1 MTARSAQLAPVA
13 PTGVGWQW
21 LQPAAE
27 MAALLSGYWPVD
39 PYAASEANADA
50 APGDSGRPAAHVP
63 GSGPPGTGWTA
74 TPLVATRTPPAV
86 AHSVT
91 EARTFTL
98 RTLRRWGATD
108 CADDVVAVVSELLT
122 NALRHALPRPPDRPS
137 IGSMGAI
144 RLGLLHPGPCV
155 LCAVAD
161 PSNQVPVPRLPDW
174 DAETGRGLQVV
185 TSLSHRWGYCPA
197 PGPGGKVVWAT
208 VLTSSG
214 SSGLR

>member
-13 PTGVGWQW
+13 PAGMGWQW

-39 PYAASEANADA
+39 PYGASQTR
-50 APGDSGRPAAHVP
+50 PGSALGESGRPAA
-63 GSGPPGTGWTA
+63 GIRGGPPGTGWTA

-98 RTLRRWGATD
+98 RTLQRWGATD
-108 CADDVVAVVSELLT
+108 CTDEVVAVVSELLT
-122 NALRHALPRPPDRPS
+122 NALRHALPEPGARGS
-137 IGSMGAI
+137 IGSI

-161 PSNQVPVPRLPDW
+161 PSNQVPVPRHPDW

-185 TSLSHRWGYCPA
+185 SSLSHRWGYCPA
-197 PGPGGKVVWAT
+197 PDPGGKVVWAT

-214 SSGLR
+214 LR

>member
-13 PTGVGWQW
+13 PAGVGWQW

-39 PYAASEANADA
+39 PCPASQANADSA
-50 APGDSGRPAAHVP
+50 LGDSGRSAAHVP
-63 GSGPPGTGWTA
+63 GGGPPGTGWTA

-108 CADDVVAVVSELLT
+108 CADEVVAVVSELLT
-122 NALRHALPRPPDRPS
+122 NALRHALPRPGDRRP
-137 IGSMGAI
+137 IGSTGAI

-161 PSNQVPVPRLPDW
+161 PSNQVPVPRQPDW

-197 PGPGGKVVWAT
+197 PDPGGKVVWAT

-214 SSGLR
+214 LR